1 MLSQKAK
8 YALKAMLALASQPSG
23 ELLQAQDIANRQNIP
38 KKFLDLILIDLRRN
52 GLVHSQRGKHGG
64 YVLGR
69 PAENI
74 TFAQVIRI
82 IDGPLAPIPCASLT
96 GYRRCADCK
105 DEKAC
110 GVRIVMREVRD
121 AVASIL
127 DATTLSSLGGGK
139 LVDALAT
146 DGAEAAPKPV
156 RKRAPNKVAASVS

>member
-8 YALKAMLALASQPSG
+8 YALKAMLALAAQPSG
-23 ELLQAQDIANRQNIP
+23 ELLQAQDIANQQNIP

-52 GLVHSQRGKHGG
+52 GLVHSQRGKLGG

-110 GVRIVMREVRD
+110 GVRLVMREVRD

-127 DATTLSSLGGGK
+127 DATTLSSLDGGK
-139 LVDALAT
+139 LVDALGT
-146 DGAEAAPKPV
+146 DGAEVAAKPA
-156 RKRAPNKVAASVS
+156 RKRVVKKVLARAS